1 MLAYFWVVLEIFP
14 QVVLA
19 LVALGG
25 GIAVAHG
32 ALSLGGLVAF
42 VSLYL
47 MLQWPIDSLGWLIA
61 QAQEAETAAER
72 VYEVLDTAVR
82 GARPPGAC
90 GRCRPSPAGC
100 GSRASA
106 SATRARTA
114 TCCATSTSSSRPAR
128 RSPWSAPP
136 APARPR
142 SPRWSPGCTT

>member
-25 GIAVAHG
+25 GVAVAQG

-42 VSLYL
+42 VSLFL
-47 MLQWPIDSLGWLIA
+47 MLQWPIDSLGWLA
-61 QAQEAETAAER
+61 ATAQEAETAAER
-72 VYEVLDTAVR
+72 IYEVLDTPSAV
-82 GARPPGAC
+82 ARPARAR

-106 SATRARTA
+106 SATRARTG
-114 TCCATSTSSSRPAR
+114 TVLRGVDLDSRPAR

-142 SPRWSPGCTT
+142 